1 MRGGGRLGS
10 SAWRLLVALRSVV
23 PFRVVGVHLIL
34 KVPGTSRHHI
44 GPRIVQV
51 VRRRERPV
59 QTRTRGNRR
68 WWMGSKVS
76 RLPRGL
82 GGAAELSMCC
92 VLRRVREPQR
102 LDVLRQWRPVV
113 RGLSVVRV
121 VRVEA
126 RRSSAWSWVV
136 P

>member
-1 MRGGGRLGS
+1 
-10 SAWRLLVALRSVV
+10 
-23 PFRVVGVHLIL
+23 
-34 KVPGTSRHHI
+34 
-44 GPRIVQV
+44 
-51 VRRRERPV
+51 
-59 QTRTRGNRR
+59 
-68 WWMGSKVS
+68 MGSKVS

-121 VRVEA
+121 VRVETC
-126 RRSSAWSWVV
+126 RSSAWSGVV